1 MSYSANFLSWHCH
14 PIYQNKLGLVIDLL
28 KTKVK
33 LMLLY
38 VSLIKVIIRQWM
50 RYVCIYTCVCIYEC
64 TQHLCLCVLWIDTY
78 IKVCVCVRFQIKSH
92 VYYPVI
98 ISHAIVVVFSCFHKS
113 FWLALVINFNRY
125 VKVKICE
132 NDPF

>member
-1 MSYSANFLSWHCH
+1 MHTTFVFMCTVNRY
-14 PIYQNKLGLVIDLL
+14 IYKS
-28 KTKVK
+28 
-33 LMLLY
+33 M
-38 VSLIKVIIRQWM
+38 
-50 RYVCIYTCVCIYEC
+50 
-64 TQHLCLCVLWIDTY
+64 
-78 IKVCVCVRFQIKSH
+78 CVCVRFQIKSH
-92 VYYPVI
+92 VYYLVI